1 MYSKYLALLTILSY
15 ITYEVLEAALNSM
28 LIAVL
33 STVMSKKDSI
43 EVTNKEICIRIWR
56 TLTMVYNIHDHWVTL
71 SIVKN
76 CK

>member
-43 EVTNKEICIRIWR
+43 EVTNKEICIRI
-56 TLTMVYNIHDHWVTL
+56 
-71 SIVKN
+71 
-76 CK
+76 